1 MERKPVL
8 SQSAIRKAVITTF
21 VFGSG
26 RCRGSSP
33 ERSTPKRTPKPC
45 QNVSAGAGDGECG
58 TGGNDSRPGFSFA
71 PQNVA
76 GNGRPTPAGT
86 TMPCDLGPLGRQKSV
101 FPGRNDVSCT
111 ADGHTWPG
119 TDMGYNLR
127 PPYRERGLI
136 PFSSVGGKYFYREND
151 VAAFLESRTE
161 PKRR

>member
-8 SQSAIRKAVITTF
+8 SPFAIRKAVITTF

-26 RCRGSSP
+26 RCRDSSP
-33 ERSTPKRTPKPC
+33 ERSTPKPC
-45 QNVSAGAGDGECG
+45 RNVSASAGDGGECG
-58 TGGNDSRPGFSFA
+58 TGGKDFRPPFFSFA

-76 GNGRPTPAGT
+76 ENGRPTPAGT

-127 PPYRERGLI
+127 PPYLLLRQECTPVINL
-136 PFSSVGGKYFYREND
+136 SD
-151 VAAFLESRTE
+151 LLT
-161 PKRR
+161 